1 MMQVQATESSR
12 EHMAN
17 AQSSSTPIRF
27 DSARAAAWRK
37 WFHILE
43 AGAQPLSDRMVAL
56 AGIEPGS
63 RVLDIATGL
72 GEPAVTAA
80 RRAAPDGH
88 VLGIDLSPDMLAF
101 ARSRA
106 VEAGLRNLEF
116 REMDANAL
124 DLPTA
129 AFDAVLSRWGLMFIP
144 DLAGALTRIHACLA
158 PGGRFVAAVWGPPET
173 APAVSLGDRIVRAEL
188 GLAAGNEGP
197 MSPFALSDVD
207 AFAKTVGGAGFSDVA
222 GEWIDLEYRF
232 DDAATFTQFR
242 RERSGPLNQEIAHF
256 PEAEKDAAWAKVT
269 EAAQAYAGPDGRLRV
284 TNRAYCLSASV

>member
-1 MMQVQATESSR
+1 MTEKQESAPR
-12 EHMAN
+12 V
-17 AQSSSTPIRF
+17 RY

-43 AGAQPLSDRMVAL
+43 AGAQPLSDHMVAL
-56 AGIEPGS
+56 AGIGPGS

-101 ARSRA
+101 ARERA
-106 VEAGLRNLEF
+106 EKESLRNLEF

-129 AFDAVLSRWGLMFIP
+129 AYDAVLSRWGLMFIP
-144 DLAGALTRIHACLA
+144 DLSGALTRMHACLA
-158 PGGRFVAAVWGPPET
+158 PGGRFVAAVWGPSET
-173 APAVSLGDRIVRAEL
+173 APAVGLGDRIVRADL
-188 GLAAGNEGP
+188 DMPPANEGA
-197 MSPFALSDVD
+197 MTPFALSDVD
-207 AFAKTVGGAGFSDVA
+207 AFAKTVAAAGFSNVE
-222 GEWIDLEYRF
+222 GEWFDLEYLF

-242 RERSGPLNQEIAHF
+242 RERSGPLNQEIAHL
-256 PEAEKDAAWAKVT
+256 PEARQNAAWAKVT
-269 EAAQAYAGPDGRLRV
+269 EAAQAYAGSDGRV
-284 TNRAYCLSASV
+284 HVISRAYCLSASA